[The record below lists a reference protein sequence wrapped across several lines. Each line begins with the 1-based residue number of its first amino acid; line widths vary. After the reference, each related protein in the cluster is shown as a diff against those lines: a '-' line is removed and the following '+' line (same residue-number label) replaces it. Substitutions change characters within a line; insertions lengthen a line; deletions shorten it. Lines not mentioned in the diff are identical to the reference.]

1 MRTILNISISADSG
15 NAIGFKKIY
24 SLFSFLSVDA
34 KTRDFLVYIALA
46 IILVTLIAL
55 GIVLVFKLK
64 DRKEEKD
71 QENKVYQ
78 ENYAK
83 IIAEKKRRDKLQE
96 EYDRRVNQE
105 DGYEDLLIQMVKS
118 NDKDAEEVLLDFL
131 DEKNINPED
140 VTLEF
145 SVSRSKR
152 SKKQDDGKR

>member
-1 MRTILNISISADSG
+1 MRTILNISVSADSG

-64 DRKEEKD
+64 ERKEEKD

-78 ENYAK
+78 DNYAK

>member
-1 MRTILNISISADSG
+1 MRTILNISVSADSG

-96 EYDRRVNQE
+96 EYDRKVNQE

>member
-1 MRTILNISISADSG
+1 MRTILNISVSADSG

-64 DRKEEKD
+64 ERKEEKD
-71 QENKVYQ
+71 QENKIYQ

-83 IIAEKKRRDKLQE
+83 IITEKKRRDKLQE

-118 NDKDAEEVLLDFL
+118 NDDKDAREVLLDFL
-131 DEKNINPED
+131 EEKNINPED

-152 SKKQDDGKR
+152 SAKHSEDK

>member
-1 MRTILNISISADSG
+1 MRTILNISVSADSG

-46 IILVTLIAL
+46 IILVTSIAL

-64 DRKEEKD
+64 ERKEEKD

-78 ENYAK
+78 DNYAK

-96 EYDRRVNQE
+96 EYDRKVNQE

>member
-1 MRTILNISISADSG
+1 MRTILNISVSADSG

-64 DRKEEKD
+64 ERKEEKD

-78 ENYAK
+78 DNYAK

-96 EYDRRVNQE
+96 EYDRKVNQE

>member
-1 MRTILNISISADSG
+1 MRSILNISVSADSG

-46 IILVTLIAL
+46 IILVTSIAL

-64 DRKEEKD
+64 ERKEEKD

-78 ENYAK
+78 DNYAK

-96 EYDRRVNQE
+96 EYDRKVNQE

>member
-1 MRTILNISISADSG
+1 MRTILNISVSADSG
-15 NAIGFKKIY
+15 SVIGFKKTY
-24 SLFSFLSVDA
+24 SIFSFLSVDA

-64 DRKEEKD
+64 ERKEEKD

-78 ENYAK
+78 DNYAK

-96 EYDRRVNQE
+96 EYDRKVNQE

-131 DEKNINPED
+131 DEKNIKPED

>member
-1 MRTILNISISADSG
+1 MRTILNISVSADSG

-34 KTRDFLVYIALA
+34 KTRVFLVYIALA

-64 DRKEEKD
+64 ERKEEKD

-96 EYDRRVNQE
+96 EYDRKVNQE